1 MGRKGT
7 KPKLLMCLMAASAI
21 VTGILGSVSLPVKAA
36 DYEARIGDTRYEEL
50 EEAFANAQAGDTI
63 TVLKDCSVS
72 GTLEVTLDNITLRSE
87 DAGNPATISRDE
99 EFAGIKY
106 SADTDTVLIAVE
118 GGSFATQDIILDGG
132 AVLDNDFNNSG
143 KVWNSPMVYVT
154 GSYDMGSGTV
164 LQNNYN
170 TDGYVGSG
178 GRPRHTG
185 GAVHIVSG
193 GSLSMDGG
201 LIQNCYSS
209 GAGGGIQSVKGSV
222 VTAVSTT
229 VRNCYAIWG
238 GGMSLWGEADLS
250 GMTFT
255 GNVAGSS
262 GGAISSTAPL
272 TVTDSL
278 IEGNRSA
285 YDGGGI
291 CTATGHRPK
300 FIRCT
305 FAGNAAPR
313 GSAVQTTKGEGPD
326 PLEIHDCTFTGNLSG
341 EKILAGG
348 TICYMNE
355 TGIILSGN
363 IVMED
368 NLTVGISP
376 CDILFM
382 YNTGASIL
390 LDEDFVSDS
399 TFVIGGYE
407 DVKPGRVL
415 IDGKL
420 YNKEPSTE
428 QFVWHTEEYCTE
440 RIGENLYLAEV
451 PETYFIGYDAN
462 NNDTGLSHCYIG
474 TERYTGKDTVTILDR
489 EGVYPYM
496 GSFEKKGCDFV
507 CWNTRKDGT
516 GTDYFGGEEIQL
528 TENTYLYAKWE
539 AKESVTLT
547 YIYNGGTGAKDSE
560 QAVPGLEFTFP
571 DAERS
576 GYSFKGWYE
585 DEALTA
591 FAGNAGET
599 NDVPEK
605 DTAYY
610 AAWEKA
616 DATVTFDA
624 DGGKMEGGNVS
635 AKIGDTI
642 MLPAC
647 TKDGYEFVGWY
658 DNGTCAGQAGEDY
671 TVTGDVTLKAR
682 YEKKETPEER
692 PDATITFDADGGKM
706 EGGNVSAKIGDT
718 IMLPAC
724 MTILFTIRIIM
735 CLTAACL
742 KIRVFPYGRRRRIS
756 LRMREYHRKKW

>member
-21 VTGILGSVSLPVKAA
+21 VTGIIGSVSMPVKAA
-36 DYEARIGDTRYEEL
+36 EEENYTVTFEAYEGTCEAESITVPRGESLTLPEASYEGHYLESWMDVTEEESSVVKQIAVGKAGDIYTPERDMWLYANWKPEQAQDITVIYEARIGDTRYEEL
-50 EEAFANAQAGDTI
+50 EVAFANAQAGDTI

-106 SADTDTVLIAVE
+106 SADTDTVLVAVN
-118 GGSFATQDIILDGG
+118 GGSFSTQDIILDGG
-132 AVLDNDFNNSG
+132 AVLDSGFNNSG
-143 KVWNSPMVYVT
+143 KAWNSPLVYVT

-170 TDGYVGSG
+170 TDGYVSSG

-193 GSLSMDGG
+193 GRLSMDGG

-229 VRNCYAIWG
+229 VRNCYATWG

-255 GNVAGSS
+255 GNAAGSS

-291 CTATGHRPK
+291 CTATGHRSK

-305 FAGNAAPR
+305 FTGNAAPR

-390 LDEDFVSDS
+390 LDEDFESDS

-428 QFVWHTEEYCTE
+428 QFVWHTEEFCTE

-462 NNDTGLSHCYIG
+462 NNDSGLSHCYIG
-474 TERYTGKDTVTILDR
+474 TERYTSKDTVTILDR

-516 GTDYFGGEEIQL
+516 GTD
-528 TENTYLYAKWE
+528 
-539 AKESVTLT
+539 
-547 YIYNGGTGAKDSE
+547 
-560 QAVPGLEFTFP
+560 
-571 DAERS
+571 
-576 GYSFKGWYE
+576 
-585 DEALTA
+585 
-591 FAGNAGET
+591 
-599 NDVPEK
+599 
-605 DTAYY
+605 
-610 AAWEKA
+610 
-616 DATVTFDA
+616 
-624 DGGKMEGGNVS
+624 
-635 AKIGDTI
+635 
-642 MLPAC
+642 
-647 TKDGYEFVGWY
+647 
-658 DNGTCAGQAGEDY
+658 
-671 TVTGDVTLKAR
+671 
-682 YEKKETPEER
+682 
-692 PDATITFDADGGKM
+692 
-706 EGGNVSAKIGDT
+706 
-718 IMLPAC
+718 
-724 MTILFTIRIIM
+724 
-735 CLTAACL
+735 
-742 KIRVFPYGRRRRIS
+742 
-756 LRMREYHRKKW
+756 